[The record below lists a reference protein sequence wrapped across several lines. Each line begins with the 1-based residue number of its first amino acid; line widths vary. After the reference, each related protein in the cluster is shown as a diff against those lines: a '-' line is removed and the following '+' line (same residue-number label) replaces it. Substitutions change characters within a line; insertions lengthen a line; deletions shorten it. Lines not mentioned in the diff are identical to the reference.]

1 MKNKL
6 AFTLREKI
14 ARIFVLRH
22 YLFLEAH
29 RKIVCIFKQVM
40 SAGKQQC
47 IFSRQIEVIVYLAS
61 HRELRSPVVWFTA
74 YGMY

>member
-47 IFSRQIEVIVYLAS
+47 IVFAANRGYCLFSLS
-61 HRELRSPVVWFTA
+61 
-74 YGMY
+74 